1 MSTGKPRFEDTLN
14 QLEQLL
20 ETMEGGNL
28 SLDESLAAF
37 EKGIKLTRSAQ
48 QALESAQQKVAVLM
62 ESEEEDFEVD
72 DDFTDDDEN
81 AANTAD
87 VDDTDVPF

>member
-72 DDFTDDDEN
+72 DDFRDDDEN
-81 AANTAD
+81 TANTAD